1 MVRKIRIFVV
11 ELILVGIFVAWFFGK
26 APDLIDK
33 VIPWIVV
40 AIFWHLTLEVVL
52 ERDGVK
58 SRMVNAK
65 ERLGRM
71 AWVAAFLVGG
81 CLSLIYLATAKGI
94 VYEVTTKP
102 ANSSEKGGA
111 SSSSPPPTQ
120 GPPSSPSSEPEPS
133 IKPIPPAKTL
143 ANRDVPAHTGVLP
156 TLGIAVESRNDK
168 ASTPKSTPS
177 GASANW
183 LAAIKTPPTIS
194 DVFQNDF
201 PNTMKLTDDAIGIQ
215 WKDTGAVTHIK
226 RQLYLDFPANSKFVG
241 FYIPTSDPSD
251 LSRTAEICLTLAKA
265 DAVQQTLDE
274 LPKKTFIAANL
285 GQTTTIQ
292 DLTFSGRVVIYH
304 DDFLSITQQAD
315 IIRAF
320 AEKHYALGFF
330 GPNDFGKTLSEWHR
344 LHDDA
349 TRVQQ

>member
-1 MVRKIRIFVV
+1 LGPLLTIAIGCSIGG
-11 ELILVGIFVAWFFGK
+11 ILAYGWYLGLDTSKKHIATLRANEPRTSSGNTEYSRQSPAASTSVTTENHGTTDKLEVK
-26 APDLIDK
+26 AERHGASDTPTAEVK
-33 VIPWIVV
+33 
-40 AIFWHLTLEVVL
+40 HLTP
-52 ERDGVK
+52 
-58 SRMVNAK
+58 NATK
-65 ERLGRM
+65 EQTPRL
-71 AWVAAFLVGG
+71 
-81 CLSLIYLATAKGI
+81 S
-94 VYEVTTKP
+94 
-102 ANSSEKGGA
+102 
-111 SSSSPPPTQ
+111 
-120 GPPSSPSSEPEPS
+120 
-133 IKPIPPAKTL
+133 
-143 ANRDVPAHTGVLP
+143 
-156 TLGIAVESRNDK
+156 
-168 ASTPKSTPS
+168 
-177 GASANW
+177 ASANW

-201 PNTMKLTDDAIGIQ
+201 PNTMKLTDEAVGIQ

-251 LSRTAEICLTLAKA
+251 LSRTAEICLMLAKA
-265 DAVQQTLDE
+265 DAVQQALDE
-274 LPKKTFIAANL
+274 LPKTTFIAANL